1 MIRKMINPIK
11 KKVTRFEPI
20 QVIRERVKNTS
31 LHAYGNETLTSAKKD
46 LWERLVH
53 RNDNMTTK
61 TLNSEEQILTSSP
74 PPINQV
80 PWY

>member
-31 LHAYGNETLTSAKKD
+31 LHVYGHETLTSAKICEKD
-46 LWERLVH
+46 LYLG
-53 RNDNMTTK
+53 MTT
-61 TLNSEEQILTSSP
+61 
-74 PPINQV
+74 
-80 PWY
+80 